1 MSEFI
6 FAMFFGIV
14 LGFVGAFSYVSEDQ
28 WNKAQELCKP
38 NGGLG
43 SYVSNPIGPP
53 DITCKNGAE
62 FTLKSDSK

>member
-1 MSEFI
+1 MSEI
-6 FAMFFGIV
+6 ISWIGGIL
-14 LGFVGAFSYVSEDQ
+14 LGVACAFSYVTETQ

-38 NGGLG
+38 NGGLS

-62 FTLKSDSK
+62 FTIKGENK

>member
-1 MSEFI
+1 MSEI
-6 FAMFFGIV
+6 ISWIGGIL
-14 LGFVGAFSYVSEDQ
+14 LGVACAFSYVTETQ

-38 NGGLG
+38 NNGLS
-43 SYVSNPIGPP
+43 SYVSNLIGPP